1 MAGNPYAQFA
11 SYSQNQP
18 PAQGVPAAAKKKKV
32 LPPPQEGAPPPVN
45 PYANFANYSQSQPPA
60 AAQPPAQPAGSQQE
74 SALKKFRAKHG
85 L

>member
-1 MAGNPYAQFA
+1 MDQKASPAYQGLMGAFGQKKKKPDLQPGAPPPPAVNPYANFA

-18 PAQGVPAAAKKKKV
+18 PAQGM
-32 LPPPQEGAPPPVN
+32 Q
-45 PYANFANYSQSQPPA
+45 PA

-74 SALKKFRAKHG
+74 SALKKFRQKYG